1 MLILPPSLWI
11 FDAIGQLSMDLIGGK
26 VYVFEC
32 VRYTFS
38 SAQINLKQGTEEV
51 AQVYFKSY
59 EIYIPLKPHHPVPSF
74 APSGAS

>member
-1 MLILPPSLWI
+1 MLFFPPDSSAMLFLPPSLWI
-11 FDAIGQLSMDLIGGK
+11 FNAIGQLSMNLIGGK

-51 AQVYFKSY
+51 AQVFLRAMK
-59 EIYIPLKPHHPVPSF
+59 YIFL
-74 APSGAS
+74 